1 LKSALRICLIED
13 DSTLQNFIR
22 FNLELEGYE
31 VISYASGSTA
41 FLELSSLLKCDL
53 VILDNMLPGKNGI
66 DLCNELRKV
75 SKIPILFLSAKGTT
89 HDRIEGLR
97 AGANDYLPKPFD
109 LEELLLRVFAL
120 LPKKQLSFKVGKI
133 SIDMDTLE
141 AKDAQSRPIH
151 QFSKKEIALL
161 QLFLQNENKVL
172 SRDEIL
178 DKIWGEDVYPTS
190 RTIDNFILGFRKIF
204 EPDQKNPIYFHSI
217 RGVGYKFT
225 NQKD

>member
-1 LKSALRICLIED
+1 MKSPLRICLVED

-22 FNLELEGYE
+22 FNLELEEYE
-31 VISYASGSTA
+31 VLSFTSGSSA
-41 FLELSSLLKCDL
+41 FQAIGSVLKCDL
-53 VILDNMLPGKNGI
+53 VILDNMLPGMNGI
-66 DLCNELRKV
+66 DLCSELRKV
-75 SKIPILFLSAKGTT
+75 SKVPILFLSAKGTT

-109 LEELLLRVFAL
+109 LEEFLLRVFAL
-120 LPKKQLSFKVGKI
+120 LPKKQVTFTVGNI
-133 SIDMDTLE
+133 SIDLNTLE
-141 AKDAQSRPIH
+141 ALDEQEIPIH
-151 QFSKKEIALL
+151 QFSKKEILLL

-178 DKIWGEDVYPTS
+178 DRIWGEDVYPTS

-204 EPDQKNPIYFHSI
+204 EPDQKKPIFFHSI

-225 NQKD
+225 HQKE